1 MHYKI
6 FTGIGLLLSVVL
18 LPATYGHPVWMS
30 PDWAS
35 PTCTP
40 QDSVGLEKKAG
51 EVFIRH
57 RVEQGETLFS
67 IAQRYGI
74 QMETLKNSNPDT
86 NTKKLDAGDMLRV
99 PLFPELSA
107 GKKVHHTV
115 QEGETL
121 FRISQ
126 KYKVSVEEIR
136 KWNVLGNQSL
146 SIGEELVVYL
156 AQPASDSLGTAAN
169 WQQYITHNVQAG
181 ETLYAIAKAY
191 QTDADS
197 LRRLNQMPD
206 ESISVGQRLLI
217 RKKQGLPGTAV
228 RQVSLPVKGEV
239 AIHQQTTYTEE
250 DRSSL
255 PEAETAEEKAERPEV
270 VEKEKERVKRIRA
283 EEKKALAEHKEI
295 VENGFAAAIPGRAET
310 QKFLALH
317 RSAPVGTILQVRNEM
332 NNVSVFV
339 RVVGKLPG
347 TGANNKVD
355 IRISQAAYEKLGGI
369 NERFPVEITYLK

>member
-6 FTGIGLLLSVVL
+6 VIGIGLLLSVVL
-18 LPATYGHPVWMS
+18 LPATYGYPVCMS
-30 PDWAS
+30 PTRM
-35 PTCTP
+35 PR
-40 QDSVGLEKKAG
+40 DSVGLEKRAG
-51 EVFIRH
+51 EVFILH

-74 QMETLKNSNPDT
+74 QMDALKSINADV
-86 NTKKLDAGDMLRV
+86 NTKKIDAGDMLRV
-99 PLFPELSA
+99 PLFPELSVGEKA
-107 GKKVHHTV
+107 HHTV

-136 KWNVLGNQSL
+136 KWNVLGNHAL
-146 SIGEELVVYL
+146 SIGEELIVYL
-156 AQPASDSLGTAAN
+156 TQPAPDSLHTAAN
-169 WQQYITHNVQAG
+169 WQQYITHTVQAG

-191 QTDADS
+191 QTDTDS
-197 LRRLNQMPD
+197 LRRLNQLSD
-206 ESISVGQRLLI
+206 ESMSIGQRLLI
-217 RKKQGLPGTAV
+217 RKKQGLPAMVV
-228 RQVSLPVKGEV
+228 RQVSLPVKGDV
-239 AIHQQTTYTEE
+239 AINQQAAYTEE
-250 DRSSL
+250 DRTSL
-255 PEAETAEEKAERPEV
+255 PEMETTEEKAERPEV
-270 VEKEKERVKRIRA
+270 LEKEKERVKRIRS
-283 EEKKALAEHKEI
+283 EEKKALAEYNK
-295 VENGFAAAIPGRAET
+295 VTENGFAAAIPGRAET

-317 RSAPVGTILQVRNEM
+317 RTAPVGAILQVRNEM

>member
-6 FTGIGLLLSVVL
+6 FIGICLLLSVVL
-18 LPATYGHPVWMS
+18 LPAAYGHPA
-30 PDWAS
+30 WAS
-35 PTCTP
+35 PCGAS

-51 EVFIRH
+51 EVFILH
-57 RVEQGETLFS
+57 QIEQGETLFS

-74 QMETLKNSNPDT
+74 QMDALKSSNPDI
-86 NTKKLDAGDMLRV
+86 NTKKLNAGDTLRV
-99 PLFPELSA
+99 PLFPKLFVGE
-107 GKKVHHTV
+107 KIHHTV

-121 FRISQ
+121 FQISQ
-126 KYKVSVEEIR
+126 KYKVSIEEIR

-146 SIGEELVVYL
+146 SVGEELIVYL
-156 AQPASDSLGTAAN
+156 TKPTPDSRGTAPN
-169 WQQYITHNVQAG
+169 WQQYITHTVQAG

-197 LRRLNQMPD
+197 LRRLNQLPD
-206 ESISVGQRLLI
+206 ESIAVGQRLLI
-217 RKKQGLPGTAV
+217 REKQGLPVTVV
-228 RQVSLPVKGEV
+228 RQVSLPVAGDV
-239 AIHQQTTYTEE
+239 AVQKTTKPEE
-250 DRSSL
+250 DRNSL
-255 PEAETAEEKAERPEV
+255 PDDETTEEKVSRPEV
-270 VEKEKERVKRIRA
+270 LEKEKERVKRIRL
-283 EEKKALAEHKEI
+283 EEKKALSEYKK
-295 VENGFAAAIPGRAET
+295 VTENGFAAAIPGRADT

-317 RSAPVGTILQVRNEM
+317 RTAPVGTILQVRNEM

-347 TGANNKVD
+347 TGANDKVD